1 MWETRKIAKFKCN
14 RSHWFS
20 FRWMVGLSHYSPS
33 TDIPP
38 RVIWQLVKINHNPDG
53 CCHCLTEN
61 VTLGVL
67 RKCGSEH
74 THGPWLF
81 KVRGRKQRS
90 RGKKNRES
98 SKKSVPPHIVPELA
112 PCFRGTNIFT
122 STQQVRGKMDGR
134 YLSRDKGGC
143 ESSHRPG
150 ENPRPDVSGM
160 TSFKGRSHSQRSS
173 EKLNHTGHRAEI
185 PPGDLRCFWFVF

>member
-1 MWETRKIAKFKCN
+1 
-14 RSHWFS
+14 
-20 FRWMVGLSHYSPS
+20 MVGLSHYSPS

-74 THGPWLF
+74 IHGPWRF
-81 KVRGRKQRS
+81 KVRGRSGERKTE
-90 RGKKNRES
+90 KVVKES
-98 SKKSVPPHIVPELA
+98 IPPYIVPERE
-112 PCFRGTNIFT
+112 PCFRGTNIF
-122 STQQVRGKMDGR
+122 SRPQQVRGKMDGR

-143 ESSHRPG
+143 ESSHQPG
-150 ENPRPDVSGM
+150 RNPRPDVWARGQKKPQVRQALREGHILRKVQRNSS
-160 TSFKGRSHSQRSS
+160 TQDTEQRSLQMTFVDS
-173 EKLNHTGHRAEI
+173 
-185 PPGDLRCFWFVF
+185 DLFF